1 MIVCDFCDKSIL
13 YTEHGN
19 VELYYEGV
27 QLEITVTA
35 DNTFD
40 HKHTC
45 RSCLSL
51 ILKKGMTDAETGKR
65 KK

>member
-1 MIVCDFCDKSIL
+1 MIVCDFCDKNIL

-19 VELYYEGV
+19 VELRYKGV

-45 RSCLSL
+45 RLCLSM
-51 ILKKGMTDAETGKR
+51 ILKKGTTDAETEER